1 MVSVSDKN
9 GARPNALEAL
19 HGVIETHRLLLE
31 EAFAERGSAWL
42 LPAPVRNA
50 LQDILRASSLC
61 SGAAG

>member
-1 MVSVSDKN
+1 MPVSDQN
-9 GARPNALEAL
+9 DARPNALEAL

-31 EAFAERGSAWL
+31 EAFTERGSAWL

-50 LQDILRASSLC
+50 LKEILRASALC